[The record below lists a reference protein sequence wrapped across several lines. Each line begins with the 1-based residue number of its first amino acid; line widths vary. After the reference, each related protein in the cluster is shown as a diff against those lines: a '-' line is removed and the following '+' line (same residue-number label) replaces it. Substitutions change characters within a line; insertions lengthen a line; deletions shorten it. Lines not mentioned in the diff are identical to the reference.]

1 MLLTCAKFVESTAVH
16 FTLDDQLDLQHARW
30 LRGAIG
36 RVMDRPEFHHHA
48 ERGIVYQHP
57 LIRYDVSGNQA
68 MILGLAEGRF
78 LLRSLPALENVAFGW

>member
-1 MLLTCAKFVESTAVH
+1 MRSLLSLLLSISLLTINLTFSMPGGYVG
-16 FTLDDQLDLQHARW
+16 QLDE
-30 LRGAIG
+30 
-36 RVMDRPEFHHHA
+36 VMDRPEFHHHA

-68 MILGLAEGRF
+68 MILGLAEGAF